1 MTASLKL
8 KLVKVSTGSVGL
20 DNLYFCAFAALFS
33 GSFQLI
39 CTMAERASSFAFCAD
54 CSSETGPGKRV

>member
-20 DNLYFCAFAALFS
+20 DNLYFCAFAVFFLWLFPADLHH
-33 GSFQLI
+33 GGEGLQL
-39 CTMAERASSFAFCAD
+39 CFLR
-54 CSSETGPGKRV
+54 

>member
-20 DNLYFCAFAALFS
+20 DNLYFCTFAALFS

-54 CSSETGPGKRV
+54 CSSGTGPGKRV

>member
-8 KLVKVSTGSVGL
+8 KVSKCSTGSVGL
-20 DNLYFCAFAALFS
+20 DNLYFCAFAVFCS

-39 CTMAERASSFAFCAD
+39 CTMAESASSFAFCAD
-54 CSSETGPGKRV
+54 CSSGTGPGKRV